1 MFEVL
6 FIYPKVLARH
16 QAGPAAVDR
25 ERYLTHCAG
34 QGAAHAS
41 GCQTRPHA
49 FAHGTSRPNAVNR
62 MSLKCP

>member
-34 QGAAHAS
+34 QGAAYGTLLRVLPGNCSSSPS
-41 GCQTRPHA
+41 GST
-49 FAHGTSRPNAVNR
+49 
-62 MSLKCP
+62 